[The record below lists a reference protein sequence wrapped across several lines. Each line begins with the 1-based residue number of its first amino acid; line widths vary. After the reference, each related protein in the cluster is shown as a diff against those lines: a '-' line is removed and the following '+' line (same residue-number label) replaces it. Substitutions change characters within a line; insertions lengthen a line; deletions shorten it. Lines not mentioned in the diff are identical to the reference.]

1 MNANELADELLA
13 VVNVSSHVKMCAS
26 DMLRR
31 QQAEIERLTT
41 KNLEWLANWNEQQ
54 AEIEALKI
62 LVDELAGYKASYE
75 NCHRACSGYGM
86 N

>member
-1 MNANELADELLA
+1 MMNANELADLLEVDSWYKLVTREKIA
-13 VVNVSSHVKMCAS
+13 T
-26 DMLRR
+26 MLRK
-31 QQAEIERLTT
+31 QQE
-41 KNLEWLANWNEQQ
+41 
-54 AEIEALKI
+54 EIEALKI